1 MVNLFQAAGKDQNFI
16 FDCFFC
22 LKGKWLQPNTFT
34 GVLFSDTEELWNV
47 WAKTECCF
55 PNQPSKNWS
64 ICFEVLKRVQI
75 SYFVAFF
82 CRKGKWLQP
91 KTFTGVLFS
100 ETEGLWNVWVKTEC
114 CLPNQPPPKKK
125 KKIGQFV
132 SSCRK
137 GYKFHILLLS
147 FVWKVSWLNQKT
159 FTGVSFCDSE
169 GPCKHW
175 AKTKCCFPNQ
185 PPKNWSIC
193 FELTNKV
200 QIWHFIGMF
209 CLKHKLIEAK
219 PFTRLLFCD
228 TEGPWDVWVET
239 E

>member
-1 MVNLFQAAGKDQNFI
+1 MLLSFVGKVNGFNQKLSQEFYLVK
-16 FDCFFC
+16 
-22 LKGKWLQPNTFT
+22 LKGFGTL
-34 GVLFSDTEELWNV
+34 G
-47 WAKTECCF
+47 
-55 PNQPSKNWS
+55 
-64 ICFEVLKRVQI
+64 
-75 SYFVAFF
+75 
-82 CRKGKWLQP
+82 P
-91 KTFTGVLFS
+91 KLNAASQTS
-100 ETEGLWNVWVKTEC
+100 
-114 CLPNQPPPKKK
+114 PPPPSQKK

-159 FTGVSFCDSE
+159 FTGVSVCDSE

-175 AKTKCCFPNQ
+175 AKTECCFPNK

-219 PFTRLLFCD
+219 LFTRLLFCD
-228 TEGPWDVWVET
+228 TEGPWNVWVET